1 MRPLPS
7 TEALP
12 GVPFP
17 GLSAPPRSLS
27 GDTPACRER
36 AVTAL
41 VFSSDS
47 LEWLRLAARPG
58 RLGFWAGRGRL
69 AALPKPL
76 CWVGLLSPQPHPRP
90 DPPLSRPHCCSW
102 CRAVWA
108 PPLLDSALSPPPRT
122 LPPKAS
128 HLGQVASPPPARAL
142 TSHCLHTAYPPWAGG
157 MGLGRLGGKLRK

>member
-108 PPLLDSALSPPPRT
+108 PPLLDSALSPPPPRT
-122 LPPKAS
+122 LPPRRAILGKWLPLLQPGLSLLTAYTQHT
-128 HLGQVASPPPARAL
+128 HLGLAV
-142 TSHCLHTAYPPWAGG
+142 WAWADLEGN
-157 MGLGRLGGKLRK
+157 